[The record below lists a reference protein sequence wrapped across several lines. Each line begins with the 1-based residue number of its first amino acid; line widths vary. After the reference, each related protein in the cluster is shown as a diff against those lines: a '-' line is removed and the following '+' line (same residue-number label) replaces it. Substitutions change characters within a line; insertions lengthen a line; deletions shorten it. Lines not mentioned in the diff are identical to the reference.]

1 MVETKKKYFQVLEYY
16 DSEVLNVVTV
26 LELVGNCGTLVYVR
40 EHARS
45 FGQDSGSSALIFW
58 ATRKCGCTHRSVG
71 TWRAAQINGSW
82 GRTTE
87 RLRGS
92 PGQRTVLRVSGP
104 LACRRK
110 SVSVNSDLGVG
121 LRRARLTVNYNVKQ
135 SQFIKSTSKPRASDP
150 EEFNEAFDR
159 AIRG

>member
-58 ATRKCGCTHRSVG
+58 ATRKCGCTHLSVG

-82 GRTTE
+82 GRTSRR

-104 LACRRK
+104 LDCWLLAQKAATLPLRDGDRLQTLLPLQHSDCTR
-110 SVSVNSDLGVG
+110 SEPSILPVNG
-121 LRRARLTVNYNVKQ
+121 
-135 SQFIKSTSKPRASDP
+135 P
-150 EEFNEAFDR
+150 
-159 AIRG
+159 IRSPADGSL